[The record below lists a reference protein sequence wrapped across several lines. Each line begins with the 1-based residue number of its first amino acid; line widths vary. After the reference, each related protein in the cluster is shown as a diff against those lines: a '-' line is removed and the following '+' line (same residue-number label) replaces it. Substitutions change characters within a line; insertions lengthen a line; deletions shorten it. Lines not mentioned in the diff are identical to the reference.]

1 MRFTVKAKLASAFG
15 VVLLLSMAAGGLAY
29 VKLSEMIDTAD
40 SLVSRANR
48 MDRAAEIEKGILLQ
62 VRAEKN
68 LILAPEGEADRF
80 IAEIAKQR
88 ETLSKLK
95 EEIQA
100 AASPEGK
107 KLMENFGVAYAR
119 MNAVQDDAL
128 KTARTDKAKAA
139 ERSMTEVRKAVAEAM
154 EAANVYVTNV
164 KKNMAAQAA
173 QAHEDGNRA
182 QLLLISAVL
191 ASLVIGLI
199 AAIWISLSISRG
211 LGRAVGL
218 AGAVAD
224 GDLSQSIKVTS
235 NDEIGD
241 LVTSL
246 NSMVEKLKQ
255 IVAEALTAAQNVS
268 AGSQE
273 LSASA
278 EQLSQGATEQASS
291 AEEASSS
298 MEEMASNVK
307 QNADNANQTEKIAAQ
322 SAKDAEAS
330 GVAVGRAVN
339 AMQTI
344 AEKITIVQEI
354 ARQTDLLALNA
365 AVEAA
370 RAGEHGKGFAVV
382 ASEVRKL
389 AERSQAAAA
398 EIGTLSTETVKVAQE
413 AGNMLSK
420 LVPDIKRTAEL
431 VEEITAACRE
441 QDVGSAQINQAIQQL
456 DKVGQQ
462 NASASEQVS
471 STSEEL
477 ASQAE
482 QLQSTISFFR
492 IEHAGRGEAAAPAPI
507 DRAVTQLRA
516 KAAHM
521 AAADRGVKKPA
532 PARKPARAM
541 KVANGGGFAFDMH
554 DGEDDRDA
562 EFQR

>member
-1 MRFTVKAKLASAFG
+1 MRFTVKAKLAIAFG

-218 AGAVAD
+218 AGA
-224 GDLSQSIKVTS
+224 
-235 NDEIGD
+235 
-241 LVTSL
+241 
-246 NSMVEKLKQ
+246 
-255 IVAEALTAAQNVS
+255 
-268 AGSQE
+268 
-273 LSASA
+273 
-278 EQLSQGATEQASS
+278 
-291 AEEASSS
+291 
-298 MEEMASNVK
+298 
-307 QNADNANQTEKIAAQ
+307 
-322 SAKDAEAS
+322 
-330 GVAVGRAVN
+330 
-339 AMQTI
+339 
-344 AEKITIVQEI
+344 
-354 ARQTDLLALNA
+354 
-365 AVEAA
+365 
-370 RAGEHGKGFAVV
+370 
-382 ASEVRKL
+382 
-389 AERSQAAAA
+389 
-398 EIGTLSTETVKVAQE
+398 
-413 AGNMLSK
+413 
-420 LVPDIKRTAEL
+420 
-431 VEEITAACRE
+431 
-441 QDVGSAQINQAIQQL
+441 
-456 DKVGQQ
+456 
-462 NASASEQVS
+462 
-471 STSEEL
+471 
-477 ASQAE
+477 
-482 QLQSTISFFR
+482 
-492 IEHAGRGEAAAPAPI
+492 
-507 DRAVTQLRA
+507 
-516 KAAHM
+516 
-521 AAADRGVKKPA
+521 
-532 PARKPARAM
+532 
-541 KVANGGGFAFDMH
+541 
-554 DGEDDRDA
+554 
-562 EFQR
+562 